1 MAGANTNRTAYLR
14 LNHPTQPNVF
24 EVVQISQTILST
36 TTIPVYNFDFIDEQ
50 LVLSGTGSVTYTL
63 DFTWDGPQTLG
74 ADNFQLTGNSTA
86 DNATATLPQIQYG
99 GSSSSSIHTVTTTF
113 SRGSSGVALF
123 NYAFNWPGTGQTG
136 TAQGDLDVQ
145 IELTILSIGG
155 GPGGGP
161 GGCHLAGTNVL
172 MSDGTNKLIEEI
184 VAGDEV
190 VSYGFN
196 GLSQEEEAWNTWSTI
211 ENDFVSTAAV
221 SEVKSIGVNQFNAYR
236 KINTSVKNDHIR
248 ITYEHPVLVKRGDE
262 IRYMS
267 ISKLTEGD
275 KLYYRDLSGSIDWI
289 DFVSMETVQTEEVF
303 TTYTLDVEKE
313 DSYLANGLVA
323 HNIIT
328 DEGPTDFIEDDDDKT
343 FNDGL
348 RDQL

>member
-145 IELTILSIGG
+145 IELTILSLGG